1 MGLDVYFDRRAKKSQ
16 ADVERQTSY
25 VVEFLSKL
33 SQMEC
38 CVEDITCL
46 LLQLKDYA
54 DSSGSTFDYE
64 FKRAIESY
72 LRGSCYSKSREEV
85 AYFRKFYFLRSYFD
99 YTQDMY
105 GEDLVITRNQ
115 IEDLFY
121 RAEAAIKSTV
131 SYFNK
136 RGYYVQRSV
145 LDDKFDLSGGYLQI
159 RGHEMDSADYEEA
172 DSLCAKFFDE
182 EENLFI
188 NVCTLYQRTSEIL
201 QDTDFDMDEIVMT
214 ADW

>member
-1 MGLDVYFDRRAKKSQ
+1 MGLDVYFDRRVKKSQ
-16 ADVERQTSY
+16 ADVERQTSA
-25 VVEFLSKL
+25 VVDFLSSL
-33 SQMEC
+33 SQMKC
-38 CVEDITCL
+38 CVEDITDL

-72 LRGSCYSKSREEV
+72 LRGSCYSKAREEV

-121 RAEAAIKSTV
+121 RAEAAIKDTIA
-131 SYFNK
+131 YFNV
-136 RGYYVQRSV
+136 RGYYIQKSV
-145 LDDKFDLSGGYLQI
+145 LDDNFDFGDDYLQI
-159 RGHEMDSADYEEA
+159 KGHEMSSADYEEA
-172 DSLCAKFFDE
+172 DSLCTKFFDE
-182 EENLFI
+182 EENLFR
-188 NVCTLYQRTSEIL
+188 NVCILYQKTSEIL
-201 QDTDFDMDEIVMT
+201 RDTDFDRDEIVMT